1 MTRDRI
7 SMNDGWRFHT
17 GEIGGVRNRWAWGK
31 SGSWNQ
37 GPESFDYDDSEW
49 TKVELP
55 HDFVIE
61 STPYEYSAQEFGSD
75 NAIPEMDTVKNIH
88 TTAGSF
94 KKDVGWYRKHFF
106 IDEGDFGKRI
116 YVAFDGVYRDS
127 RVYVNNFFVGR
138 HQSGYT
144 PFEYD
149 ISDFLN
155 YGGDNVIV
163 VYADARAAE
172 GWFYEGGG
180 IYRNVW
186 LYKTAPVHFSDI
198 FVKAVPKA
206 VPVDGRV
213 DADIEISLEIA
224 SSEFTMEKDK
234 HIPFAAQ
241 DSPAVGSAAAYSVEL
256 EITGC
261 GCAGTKDMQ
270 HGRDDGESVS
280 DGIEKNSD
288 DITPVWHTL
297 SELSAINFGTGIYK
311 LSADMSNARAWDMDS
326 PFMYKARLRL
336 FKDGKCIDCCEQEF
350 GIRKIYFDADE
361 GFMLNGRKVKLNGVC
376 CHQNHGGVGAALTG
390 EMYHYRLLKLKE
402 LGVNAYRTSHYCPA
416 PELLYWCD
424 RLGILVM
431 DETRLLSSAREDLEQ
446 LEAVVRQGRN
456 HPSVIMY
463 SIGNEEAQSQLIKQ
477 GGYITKTMINYVR
490 ALDDTRPVT
499 MGLLLYDLQKRRK
512 LDSVEE
518 IAHIGTQLD
527 VCGFNYHHLRWQ
539 EYKNLHPYQPMICT
553 EASTVKGSRGCYE
566 RDDNKCLLELTMMDT
581 VKEQMEY
588 VDKEYMAG
596 AFLWTGFDYYGEPTP
611 FAWPAVSSQFGLMDL
626 SGNPKDGYYYFRAL
640 FRDEPLI
647 HIACSWSGTAGEKK
661 DIVVFTNCKAAE
673 LFVNGRSLGKREK
686 TRFGYLCWEAV
697 PYEPGRLEAV
707 GDDEAA
713 RDIAATP
720 GNACDVKLYIEHA
733 ENNILIVNA
742 SVIDDYGNVVCDADC
757 DLKFSAHILNDAYV
771 TVHCES
777 ESGYS
782 AVINVPFTNKTHID
796 GMTNETLDGANAAQ
810 IILLGT
816 SSGYAADH
824 VPPHSDVR
832 RTFNGLAQA
841 VFKVYNKNIVFKTV
855 V

>member
-7 SMNDGWRFHT
+7 SMNDGWRFHA

-49 TKVELP
+49 REVELP

-106 IDEGDFGKRI
+106 VEKGDFGKRI

-206 VPVDGRV
+206 VAVDGMV
-213 DADIEISLEIA
+213 DADIEVSLDIA
-224 SSEFTMEKDK
+224 SCEFVVEKGRK
-234 HIPFAAQ
+234 IAFVAQ
-241 DSPAVGSAAAYSVEL
+241 DSPAVGSTAAYSVEL
-256 EITGC
+256 EIAVC
-261 GCAGTKDMQ
+261 GCA
-270 HGRDDGESVS
+270 RANE
-280 DGIEKNSD
+280 
-288 DITPVWHTL
+288 WHTSL
-297 SELSAINFGTGIYK
+297 ELNGINYGISTHK
-311 LSADMSNARAWDMDS
+311 FTANISNARAWDMDS

-336 FKDGKCIDCCEQEF
+336 FKDGECIDCCEQEF

-402 LGVNAYRTSHYCPA
+402 MGVNAYRTSHYCPA

-431 DETRLLSSAREDLEQ
+431 DETRLLSSAQDDLDQ

-477 GGYITKTMINYVR
+477 GGYIAKTMINHVR

-518 IAHIGTQLD
+518 IAHIGTLLD

-539 EYKNLHPYQPMICT
+539 EYKDAHPCQPMICT

-640 FRDEPLI
+640 FRDEPLM
-647 HIACSWSGTAGEKK
+647 HIACSWSGTAGQKK

-673 LFVNGRSLGKREK
+673 LFVNGRSLGRREK
-686 TRFGYLCWEAV
+686 SRFGYLCWEAV

-707 GDDEAA
+707 GDDGAA
-713 RDIAATP
+713 RDIVVTP
-720 GNACDVKLYIEHA
+720 GNACDVKLNIEHA
-733 ENNILIVNA
+733 ENDILIVNA
-742 SVIDDYGNVVCDADC
+742 AIVDGDDNVVCDADC

-782 AVINVPFTNKTHID
+782 TVLNVPFMKKTHSTGMADEPFD
-796 GMTNETLDGANAAQ
+796 GENVAD
-810 IILLGT
+810 IRLLGT

-841 VFKVYNKNIVFKTV
+841 VFKVYNKNIVFETV

>member
-7 SMNDGWRFHT
+7 SMNDGWRFHA

-49 TKVELP
+49 AKVELP

-94 KKDVGWYRKHFF
+94 KKDVGWYRKHFS
-106 IDEGDFGKRI
+106 IDESDFGKRI
-116 YVAFDGVYRDS
+116 YIAFDGVYRDS

-213 DADIEISLEIA
+213 DADIEVSLEIA
-224 SSEFTMEKDK
+224 SCEFVMESNRK
-234 HIPFAAQ
+234 IAFAAQ
-241 DSPAVGSAAAYSVEL
+241 DSPAVGNAAAYSVEL
-256 EITGC
+256 EIAGC
-261 GCAGTKDMQ
+261 GCAGANNMSQGSDVVASV
-270 HGRDDGESVS
+270 DD
-280 DGIEKNSD
+280 DIEKVSGD
-288 DITPVWHTL
+288 TAQVWQTAL
-297 SELSAINFGTGIYK
+297 ELNNINHGTSTHK
-311 LSADMSNARAWDMDS
+311 LTANINNARVWDMDT
-326 PFMYKARLRL
+326 PFMYRARLRL
-336 FKDGKCIDCCEQEF
+336 FKDGECIDCCEQEF

-402 LGVNAYRTSHYCPA
+402 MGVNAYRTSHYCPA

-431 DETRLLSSAREDLEQ
+431 DETRLLSSAREDLDQ

-463 SIGNEEAQSQLIKQ
+463 SIGNEEAQSQLIRQ
-477 GGYITKTMINYVR
+477 GGYIAKTMINHVR

-512 LDSVEE
+512 LESVEE

-539 EYKNLHPYQPMICT
+539 EYKDAHPGQPMICT
-553 EASTVKGSRGCYE
+553 EASTIKGSRGCYE

-581 VKEQMEY
+581 VKEQMEH
-588 VDKEYMAG
+588 VDKEYMSG

-640 FRDEPLI
+640 FRDEPLV

-697 PYEPGRLEAV
+697 SYEPGRIEAV
-707 GDDEAA
+707 GDDGAA
-713 RDIAATP
+713 QDIAVTP
-720 GNACDVKLYIEHA
+720 GSACGVKMSLEHA
-733 ENNILIVNA
+733 ENDILIVNA
-742 SVIDDYGNVVCDADC
+742 AIVDGDGNVVCDADC
-757 DLKFSAHILNDAYV
+757 DLKFGAHIINDAYAAV
-771 TVHCES
+771 CCES

-782 AVINVPFTNKTHID
+782 VVLNVSFAKKPHSA
-796 GMTNETLDGANAAQ
+796 GMADEPLDGGNAAD
-810 IILLGT
+810 IRLLGT
-816 SSGYAADH
+816 SSGHAADH

>member
-7 SMNDGWRFHT
+7 SMNDGWRFHA

-49 TKVELP
+49 AKVELP

-106 IDEGDFGKRI
+106 IDESDFGKRI
-116 YVAFDGVYRDS
+116 YIAFDGVYRDS

-206 VPVDGRV
+206 ISVDGRA
-213 DADIEISLEIA
+213 DADIEVSLEIA
-224 SSEFTMEKDK
+224 SCEFVMEKDK
-234 HIPFAAQ
+234 HIAFAAQ

-256 EITGC
+256 EIAGC
-261 GCAGTKDMQ
+261 GCVGANDMSQ
-270 HGRDDGESVS
+270 GSDVVASVDD
-280 DGIEKNSD
+280 DIEKVSGD
-288 DITPVWHTL
+288 TAQVWQTAL
-297 SELSAINFGTGIYK
+297 ELNNINYGTSTHK
-311 LSADMSNARAWDMDS
+311 LTANISNARVWDMDA
-326 PFMYKARLRL
+326 PFMYRARLRL
-336 FKDGKCIDCCEQEF
+336 FKDGECIDCCEQEF

-361 GFMLNGRKVKLNGVC
+361 GFILNGRKVKLNGVC

-402 LGVNAYRTSHYCPA
+402 MGVNAYRTSHYCPA

-431 DETRLLSSAREDLEQ
+431 DETRLLSSAREDLDQ

-463 SIGNEEAQSQLIKQ
+463 SIGNEEAQSQLIRQ
-477 GGYITKTMINYVR
+477 GGYIAKTMINHVR

-512 LDSVEE
+512 LESVEE

-539 EYKNLHPYQPMICT
+539 EYKDAHPGQPMICT
-553 EASTVKGSRGCYE
+553 EASTIKGSRGCYE

-581 VKEQMEY
+581 VKEQMEH
-588 VDKEYMAG
+588 VDKEYMSG

-640 FRDEPLI
+640 FKDEPLV
-647 HIACSWSGTAGEKK
+647 HIACSWSGTTGEKK

-697 PYEPGRLEAV
+697 PYEPGRIEAV
-707 GDDEAA
+707 GDDGAA
-713 RDIAATP
+713 RDIAVTP
-720 GNACDVKLYIEHA
+720 GNACGVKLSLEHA
-733 ENNILIVNA
+733 ENDILIVNA
-742 SVIDDYGNVVCDADC
+742 AIVDGDGNVVCDADC
-757 DLKFSAHILNDAYV
+757 DLKFGAHIINDAYAAV
-771 TVHCES
+771 CCES

-782 AVINVPFTNKTHID
+782 AVLNVPFMKKTHSAGMADEPFD
-796 GMTNETLDGANAAQ
+796 GENTAD
-810 IILLGT
+810 IRLLGT